1 MRLIAPHALVVGL
14 MIALGSAHAAD
25 AAPKKTVAE
34 VHQEKDQLKDKAVQ
48 VMGQIVKVNNNVMGR
63 NFIHLE
69 DGTGSG
75 ATAKVIV
82 TSEQTVNVG
91 DKVVATG
98 TVGRNVDFGSGYSYD
113 LLIEK
118 ATVKIA
124 GKH

>member
-1 MRLIAPHALVVGL
+1 MRLIAPHALVAGL

-25 AAPKKTVAE
+25 APLKKTVAE
-34 VHQEKDQLKDKAVQ
+34 VHQEKDKLKNKVVEVIGQ
-48 VMGQIVKVNNNVMGR
+48 VAKVNNNIMGR

-98 TVGRNVDFGSGYSYD
+98 TVGRNVDFGSGYTYD

-118 ATVKIA
+118 ATVKVA